1 MTEIL
6 NKSNNNRY
14 YGLDILRGLATLG
27 VLLLHF
33 THRIY
38 TFYPNALP
46 VSVDTSFP
54 NIDLPVFS
62 MFFFSLSGFVVL
74 MSFKRY
80 SWHEFL
86 IMRFIRLYP
95 VFVLGCFSAYF
106 IICISPLMQNGI
118 DIWGFLANLT
128 MVANWFDYRYVDQAY
143 WTLAFEIGF
152 YGFLIAFTV
161 IFGKGVFKFIPMLLS
176 IAAIVFVAITEFT
189 SISMESPLYHFLM
202 MTEYTELFALGTA
215 VYMIH
220 TTGEKYNI
228 LYVFPII
235 MAYFIE
241 YYCYGFIGI
250 LIVLASM
257 SLLLMA
263 SYIKIPYNRISK
275 PFVELSKIS
284 YPLYIFHQMIG
295 ITIIAHLEHLGF
307 SADLSTIMTII
318 FMIILSYYITYY
330 VDIPIGKKIKQKLL
344 P

>member
-1 MTEIL
+1 MTETL
-6 NKSNNNRY
+6 NTSDKHRY

-38 TFYPNALP
+38 EFYPNALR
-46 VSVDTSFP
+46 VSIDTSFP

-80 SWHEFL
+80 SWQEFL

-95 VFVLGCFSAYF
+95 VFVFGCLSAYF

-118 DIWGFLANLT
+118 DILGLLANLT

-152 YGFLIAFTV
+152 YGFLIALTV
-161 IFGKGVFKFIPMLLS
+161 LFGKGVFKFIPILLTIS
-176 IAAIVFVAITEFT
+176 AIVFVAMTEFT
-189 SISMESPLYHFLM
+189 SLSTESPLCHFLM
-202 MTEYTELFALGTA
+202 ITEYTELFALGTA

-235 MAYFIE
+235 MAYFIA
-241 YYCYGFIGI
+241 YYCYGFVGS
-250 LIVLASM
+250 LIVFVSM
-257 SLLLMA
+257 ILLFMA

-295 ITIIAHLEHLGF
+295 ITIIAHLEHLGI
-307 SADLSTIMTII
+307 SADLSTSMTII
-318 FMIILSYYITYY
+318 FMIILSYYVTYCF
-330 VDIPIGKKIKQKLL
+330 DIPVGKKIKQKLL